1 MKACFII
8 TTVSFNYEKSNWLC
22 SCRLALENVSFCF
35 SQHVQHLGLSCM
47 SIFCEKGWMLRLLH
61 NSVAGSCIVFTA
73 AEEIKFPKRCHD
85 VFFATILSLLS
96 PPWSKLWPQLNRST
110 AWQQQQK
117 KRKCV
122 CTKAQEMK
130 GRKKWGSQ
138 SGKSQWGHCFSQL
151 RPKKTNIIGTL
162 QGKSGRR
169 EV

>member
-85 VFFATILSLLS
+85 VFFLLPS
-96 PPWSKLWPQLNRST
+96 FHYCHLRDRNCDLNWT
-110 AWQQQQK
+110 AAPHDNNNNK
-117 KRKCV
+117 KENV
-122 CTKAQEMK
+122 CALRLRRWK
-130 GRKKWGSQ
+130 G
-138 SGKSQWGHCFSQL
+138 GKSEVVSQG
-151 RPKKTNIIGTL
+151 NHSEDIV
-162 QGKSGRR
+162 SHS
-169 EV
+169 